1 MMDDEAGQLSML
13 LAFRA
18 ENTYSFYDELDFSL
32 EATAQ
37 AEKGVPRTVQ
47 WHQKGGRPLR
57 VLPAAGVFGA
67 NASGKTNLLKA
78 LSDLREH
85 VLFSF
90 RSGDPSGGIRRP
102 SFRLTPEAAEKTTR
116 YEVDVVLNGVRHEYG
131 VAMNDQYVLHE
142 WAYRY
147 PHGRA
152 ALLFERRHGKPV
164 DLPVGKRSIGR
175 AIERIAR
182 PNSLFLSAAAAGNH
196 PDLLPLYEW
205 FGQNLMLAEASSR
218 QARWAFTAQL
228 LREDSSREQVLAL
241 LRAADLGIAD
251 VKIRPP
257 DPKVMERVR
266 RAALILAGREDD
278 AEGFPDIELTELG
291 LVLSHQGAKED
302 VEFNVSEESLG
313 TLVWLGLVG
322 PVFDALRSGSVLLV
336 DELESSL
343 HPILAARVIGLFQD
357 SEANPKGAQLIFSSH
372 APTLLGNASHARP
385 LGRDQIWFTEKLTD
399 GRSRLYPLS
408 DLSPRQEEAIGK
420 RYLSGRYGATP
431 IVSHEEFVEVAR
443 LIATGS
449 RR

>member
-1 MMDDEAGQLSML
+1 MMDGEADRRSML

-18 ENTYSFYDELDFSL
+18 ANIYSFYDELDFSL

-37 AEKGVPRTVQ
+37 AEEGVPRDVH
-47 WHQKGGRPLR
+47 WHRKGGRPLK

-78 LSDLREH
+78 FHDLREH

-90 RSGDPSGGIRRP
+90 RSADPSGGVHRHN
-102 SFRLTPEAAEKTTR
+102 FRLDPEAAQQPTR
-116 YEVDVVLNGVRHEYG
+116 YEVDLVLDGVRHEYG
-131 VAMNDQYVLHE
+131 VVLDSRRVLHE

-152 ALLFERRHGKPV
+152 ALLFERKDGEQV
-164 DLPVGKRSIGR
+164 DIPAGKRTIGR
-175 AIERIAR
+175 AIERIVR
-182 PNSLFLSAAAAGNH
+182 PNALFLSAAAAGSH
-196 PDLLPLYEW
+196 RDLLPLYNW
-205 FGQNLMLAEASSR
+205 FGRNLKLAEASSR

-257 DPKVMERVR
+257 DPKVLDRVR
-266 RAALILAGREDD
+266 RAMLILAGHEDD
-278 AEGFPDIELTELG
+278 AEGFPDIDLTELG
-291 LVLSHQGAKED
+291 LVLTHRGTRDD
-302 VEFNVSEESLG
+302 VDFNVSEESLG
-313 TLVWLGLVG
+313 TLVWLGIVG
-322 PVFDALRSGSVLLV
+322 PVFEALQSGTVLLV

-343 HPILAARVIGLFQD
+343 HPILTERIIGLFQD
-357 SEANPKGAQLIFSSH
+357 PEANPKGAQLIFSSH
-372 APTLLGNASHARP
+372 APSLLGNATRRRS
-385 LGRDQIWFTEKLTD
+385 LGRDQIWFTEKLAD

-443 LIATGS
+443 LITGGHE
-449 RR
+449 